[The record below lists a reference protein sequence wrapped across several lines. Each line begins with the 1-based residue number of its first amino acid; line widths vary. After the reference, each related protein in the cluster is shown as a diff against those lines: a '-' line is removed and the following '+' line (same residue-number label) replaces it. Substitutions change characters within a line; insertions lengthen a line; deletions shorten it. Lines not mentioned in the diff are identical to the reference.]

1 LTVFRLFTIILCLG
15 AICLGQSSFDGF
27 QAYAQEVPLI
37 PIQSG
42 NVTLDQGLPIFY
54 NCLDNMVDETF
65 SDQEDNYFK
74 YEPRKSEVIECYY
87 EVFVNKINNNEDS
100 NFDGG
105 TSDGDDS
112 DEEIEII
119 ETDELED
126 ENEEDEEEG
135 LFG

>member
-1 LTVFRLFTIILCLG
+1 M
-15 AICLGQSSFDGF
+15 
-27 QAYAQEVPLI
+27 I

-54 NCLDNMVDETF
+54 DCLDNMVDESF
-65 SDQEDNYFK
+65 SEQEDNYFK
-74 YEPRKSEVIECYY
+74 HEPRKSEVIECYY
-87 EVFVNKINNNEDS
+87 EVFVNKINNNGDS

-105 TSDGDDS
+105 TSDGDNN

-126 ENEEDEEEG
+126 EIEEEEEEG